1 MEKEELKK
9 YELLD
14 KDYNDEFVKFLTRDY
29 QPLNA
34 ARVIDEAFKKLIELF
49 NRMTEERNHYIDL
62 LKKNGRNNN
71 GRKQAKSIKRKL

>member
-1 MEKEELKK
+1 MNNMEKEELKK

-14 KDYNDEFVKFLTRDY
+14 KDYNDEFVKFLTRDC

-49 NRMTEERNHYIDL
+49 NRMTKERNHYIDL
-62 LKKNGRNNN
+62 LKQKENG
-71 GRKQAKSIKRKL
+71 

>member
-14 KDYNDEFVKFLTRDY
+14 KDYNDEFVKFLTRDC
-29 QPLNA
+29 QSLNA

-49 NRMTEERNHYIDL
+49 NRMTKERNHYIDL
-62 LKKNGRNNN
+62 LKQKENG
-71 GRKQAKSIKRKL
+71 

>member
-1 MEKEELKK
+1 MEENKQNLLV
-9 YELLD
+9 LLD

-34 ARVIDEAFKKLIELF
+34 FRVIDEAFKKLIELF

-62 LKKNGRNNN
+62 LKQKENG
-71 GRKQAKSIKRKL
+71 